1 MRSLVSLLLMGLL
14 LVPTT
19 SKANHD
25 FHKCQFFVTA
35 APPVLKIKFCQ
46 WDLDRHFDNDKIAQV
61 ILAVRQGAPLK
72 EPLSVTVVVVEDMLH
87 PNMFGL
93 FEPASKVIYLNG
105 AIPDNNNFKFYYTF
119 GHELVHA
126 VLDQQHMSWDKQ
138 HCFMAG
144 PVLDPLRALITS
156 WNAEAQFENRLQLV
170 LACPRGGE

>member
-1 MRSLVSLLLMGLL
+1 MRSLLTILMGVVL
-14 LVPTT
+14 LVPTV

-25 FHKCQFFVTA
+25 FHQCRFFITA
-35 APPVLKIKFCQ
+35 TQPVFKVKFCQ
-46 WDLDRHFDNDKIAQV
+46 WDRSQNFDDDKISQV
-61 ILAVRQGAPLK
+61 ILAVRQGAPTK
-72 EPLSVTVVVVEDMLH
+72 EPLSVTVVVASGMLN
-87 PNMFGL
+87 PAAFGL
-93 FEPASKVIYLNG
+93 FEPASKVIYING
-105 AIPDNNNFKFYYTF
+105 NISDNDNFKFYYTL